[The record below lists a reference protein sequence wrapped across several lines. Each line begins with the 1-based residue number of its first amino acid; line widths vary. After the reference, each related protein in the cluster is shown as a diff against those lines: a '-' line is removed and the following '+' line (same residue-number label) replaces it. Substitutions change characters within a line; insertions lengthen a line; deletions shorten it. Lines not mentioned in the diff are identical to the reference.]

1 MDRLKLP
8 GFAPVEKPA
17 LLEMS
22 EPGITIVGPELASL
36 EARFCISG
44 RFIIPKKEYERLNRV
59 PHKHLVLTILRKSQ
73 YGSFHPLKNCLIF
86 QDDVQEMSD
95 AYSGWFSL
103 DVWEYS
109 SFRYEGTYFVRVS
122 LGTALSNVVK
132 ATMSSPGT

>member
-1 MDRLKLP
+1 MDKLKLP
-8 GFAPVEKPA
+8 SYAPVEKPA

-22 EPGITIVGPELASL
+22 EPGITIVGPELMSL

-44 RFIIPKKEYERLNRV
+44 RFIIPKEEYERLNRV

-73 YGSFHPLKNCLIF
+73 YGSIHPLKNCLIF
-86 QDDVQEMSD
+86 QDDVQELSG

-109 SFRYEGTYFVRVS
+109 SFRYEGAYFIRVS
-122 LGTALSNVVK
+122 LGAALSNVVK
-132 ATMSSPGT
+132 TIISSPGT